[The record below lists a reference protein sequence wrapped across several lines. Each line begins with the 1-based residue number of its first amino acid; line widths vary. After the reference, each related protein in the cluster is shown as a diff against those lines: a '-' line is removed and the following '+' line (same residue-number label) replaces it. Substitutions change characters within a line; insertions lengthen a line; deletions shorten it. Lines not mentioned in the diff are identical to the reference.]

1 MAELKSILRQCLESY
16 AGKALNGMLY
26 LMSNSEETIFSI
38 TSIAQVRGETLI
50 ETGIVA
56 RLEDEKIIIERD
68 VSNKPLVDA
77 LEQVGISRQQIIL
90 AYQGEA
96 HPIGE

>member
-1 MAELKSILRQCLESY
+1 MAELKKVLRQCLESY
-16 AGKALNGMLY
+16 AGKALNGTLY

-38 TSIAQVRGETLI
+38 TSIAQIRGETII

-56 RLEDEKIIIERD
+56 RLEADKIIIERD

-77 LEQVGISRQQIIL
+77 LEQAGISRQQIIL

-96 HPIGE
+96 NPVGE